1 MRVFVFM
8 SVGGQGWLL
17 MNLDFFSMALW
28 TDDESDSEA
37 GDEGKSDG
45 GLF

>member
-1 MRVFVFM
+1 
-8 SVGGQGWLL
+8 